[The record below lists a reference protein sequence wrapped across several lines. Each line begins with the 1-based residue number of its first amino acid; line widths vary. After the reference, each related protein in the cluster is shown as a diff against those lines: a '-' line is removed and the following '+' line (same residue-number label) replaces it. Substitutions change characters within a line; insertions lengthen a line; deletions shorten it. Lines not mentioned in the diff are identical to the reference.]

1 MMHLACLSCS
11 TLPRGF
17 VRSLEGFV
25 IPGVCESNVSF
36 DKCAQSCIA
45 KNRMSMCCVCFVGF
59 CELTTSAVSLLSLQ
73 MGVGSVCSKPNSCKT
88 DQMCFAV
95 FAAVTAVT
103 NSASVEPS
111 AVDDCVFD
119 LQTVAPPECANT
131 CPVVDLLF

>member
-1 MMHLACLSCS
+1 MSVCLVCS
-11 TLPRGF
+11 
-17 VRSLEGFV
+17 
-25 IPGVCESNVSF
+25 
-36 DKCAQSCIA
+36 
-45 KNRMSMCCVCFVGF
+45 VGF
-59 CELTTSAVSLLSLQ
+59 CKATKSVVGLLSSQ
-73 MGVGSVCSKPNSCKT
+73 TGIGSVCSNPNSCKT

-95 FAAVTAVT
+95 FAAVTAAM